1 MFKPFITAGLGA
13 GFGGA
18 YIMFTQVLA
27 NAWGPSGMVA
37 IPLMQGTSGM
47 MNYFI
52 GLVISYVA
60 GFIITKMVIKDS
72 DVQNV

>member
-1 MFKPFITAGLGA
+1 
-13 GFGGA
+13 
-18 YIMFTQVLA
+18 MFTQVLA